1 MADTYSFDT
10 VFANRPGM
18 QELQARYGFYMLPG
32 RLASIAD
39 WTTAWIYEW
48 DVPLAARLSMW
59 FISLDFNP
67 AGPAVDPVNF
77 GRFRLYWTNNGGADL
92 LIGQVV
98 NGTEQFPEIGAAT
111 TPPTGLSPLNST
123 IVPLHGILRLEKSTG
138 GGTGGVVP
146 AGALA
151 FTLRMEPA

>member
-1 MADTYSFDT
+1 MPDTYSLDT
-10 VFANRPGM
+10 LLAGKPGAS
-18 QELQARYGFYMLPG
+18 EWAARYGFYMLPG

-48 DVPLAARLSMW
+48 DVPIASRLSMW
-59 FISLDFNP
+59 FISVLFDP

-77 GRFRLYWTNNGGADL
+77 GRFRLYWTNNSGADL
-92 LIGQVV
+92 QLGQVN
-98 NGTEQFPEIGAAT
+98 NGTDQFPEIGAAT
-111 TPPTGLSPLNST
+111 TPPTGLSPLSST
-123 IVPLHGILRLEKSTG
+123 VVPLHAILRLEKSTG
-138 GGTGGVVP
+138 GGTGGTVP